1 MFKERIIAYNPWD
14 KLTDTEKFQ
23 IFTEV
28 ENVLAKRRNLWL
40 RYSRGIDFETISS
53 QYTNS
58 QISTEASVIDTEN
71 GIQTS
76 SSKHLQ
82 ILLEKFIVDIAS
94 GYLSGK
100 VEYDVDATDEIQAKV
115 RKKVFGQNAIT
126 AEEALELR
134 YIVDTITKNNM
145 DQTELTTLFR
155 DMLLYGSC
163 YERIIDTKDNGYQ
176 YYFLDG
182 INTVAV
188 WTDDVKPKLMAVI
201 QAFKQKI
208 NKGQRDRFLY
218 RVYLP
223 KKIEVYS
230 REDKMGEKDK
240 EVIKK
245 EEQRGTTHEWNEVP
259 VVVYESQFSILD
271 KCESIIQAYEIL
283 LNNVKDTYKYNAED
297 CKMKIA
303 GYRPQNPITIPNE
316 NFDDT
321 KPESASNPKMVLNP
335 ARVIEDNAVLA
346 GKTFYVQEGGDA
358 DWLIK
363 PVEANDVTTM
373 LKFYVDTIFQ
383 LAGIPNTTDLA
394 FNSADLNASAIDRKF
409 YIMNIVTSNLREGME
424 VLIRNR
430 FRMFLERINTK
441 TKSKY
446 DVNNIRITITTNLP
460 SMTDETID
468 QMLRLDGILSEET
481 ILEKLGYDFE
491 TESQR
496 KESEFNASMAKFGNV
511 NNQNGDNPPEGDE
524 TNIKRTGDTNTDVI
538 RANRK
543 LQSKNPQNIQTN
555 INREN
560 AKTVQSTKSISSPI
574 GHENSGK

>member
-1 MFKERIIAYNPWD
+1 MEIVASAIKDKE
-14 KLTDTEKFQ
+14 
-23 IFTEV
+23 
-28 ENVLAKRRNLWL
+28 
-40 RYSRGIDFETISS
+40 
-53 QYTNS
+53 
-58 QISTEASVIDTEN
+58 
-71 GIQTS
+71 
-76 SSKHLQ
+76 
-82 ILLEKFIVDIAS
+82 
-94 GYLSGK
+94 
-100 VEYDVDATDEIQAKV
+100 
-115 RKKVFGQNAIT
+115 
-126 AEEALELR
+126 
-134 YIVDTITKNNM
+134 
-145 DQTELTTLFR
+145 
-155 DMLLYGSC
+155 
-163 YERIIDTKDNGYQ
+163 GYQ
-176 YYFLDG
+176 YYFLDAL
-182 INTVAV
+182 NTVAV
-188 WTDDVKPKLMAVI
+188 WTDDVKPKLMAVV
-201 QAFKQKI
+201 QAFNKKI
-208 NKGQRDRFLY
+208 NNGQTTRFLY

-230 REDKMGEKDK
+230 RESKMGEQDK
-240 EVIKK
+240 EILKK
-245 EEQRGTTHEWNEVP
+245 EEDKSSKHEWNEVP

-316 NFDDT
+316 HFDDT
-321 KPESASNPKMVLNP
+321 KPESASNPKMILNP
-335 ARVIEDNAVLA
+335 ARTLEDNAVLA

-363 PVEANDVTTM
+363 PVQAQDVTTM

-409 YIMNIVTSNLREGME
+409 YIMNIVTSNLREGM
-424 VLIRNR
+424 VTLIRNR
-430 FRMFLERINTK
+430 FRMFLDRINTK
-441 TKSKY
+441 VNSKY
-446 DVNNIRITITTNLP
+446 DVNNIRITINTNLP

-496 KESEFNASMAKFGNV
+496 KESELNASMARFGNV
-511 NNQNGDNPPEGDE
+511 DNQDGDGNEEGDNTDIEGNGDTD
-524 TNIKRTGDTNTDVI
+524 TDVI

-543 LQSKNPQNIQTN
+543 LQSKNPKNIQTN

>member
-1 MFKERIIAYNPWD
+1 MVYIFENLQLCDLEWLA
-14 KLTDTEKFQ
+14 EK
-23 IFTEV
+23 TK
-28 ENVLAKRRNLWL
+28 NLPLWRR
-40 RYSRGIDFETISS
+40 
-53 QYTNS
+53 Q
-58 QISTEASVIDTEN
+58 
-71 GIQTS
+71 
-76 SSKHLQ
+76 
-82 ILLEKFIVDIAS
+82 
-94 GYLSGK
+94 K
-100 VEYDVDATDEIQAKV
+100 VES
-115 RKKVFGQNAIT
+115 
-126 AEEALELR
+126 L
-134 YIVDTITKNNM
+134 
-145 DQTELTTLFR
+145 
-155 DMLLYGSC
+155 
-163 YERIIDTKDNGYQ
+163 
-176 YYFLDG
+176 
-182 INTVAV
+182 
-188 WTDDVKPKLMAVI
+188 
-201 QAFKQKI
+201 
-208 NKGQRDRFLY
+208 
-218 RVYLP
+218 
-223 KKIEVYS
+223 
-230 REDKMGEKDK
+230 
-240 EVIKK
+240 KK
-245 EEQRGTTHEWNEVP
+245 EEDKGSTHEWNEVP

-321 KPESASNPKMVLNP
+321 KPESPSNPKMVLNP

-363 PVEANDVTTM
+363 PVQANDVTTM

-441 TKSKY
+441 AKTHY
-446 DVNNIRITITTNLP
+446 DVNNIRITISTNLP

-496 KESEFNASMAKFGNV
+496 KESELNASMARFGNV
-511 NNQNGDNPPEGDE
+511 DNQNGDNPTEGD
-524 TNIKRTGDTNTDVI
+524 NADIKGTGDTDTDVI

-543 LQSKNPQNIQTN
+543 LQSKNPKNIQTN

>member
-1 MFKERIIAYNPWD
+1 MEIVASAIKDKE
-14 KLTDTEKFQ
+14 
-23 IFTEV
+23 
-28 ENVLAKRRNLWL
+28 
-40 RYSRGIDFETISS
+40 
-53 QYTNS
+53 
-58 QISTEASVIDTEN
+58 
-71 GIQTS
+71 
-76 SSKHLQ
+76 
-82 ILLEKFIVDIAS
+82 
-94 GYLSGK
+94 
-100 VEYDVDATDEIQAKV
+100 
-115 RKKVFGQNAIT
+115 
-126 AEEALELR
+126 
-134 YIVDTITKNNM
+134 
-145 DQTELTTLFR
+145 
-155 DMLLYGSC
+155 
-163 YERIIDTKDNGYQ
+163 GYQ
-176 YYFLDG
+176 YYFLDAL
-182 INTVAV
+182 NTVAV
-188 WTDDVKPKLMAVI
+188 WTDDVKPKLMAVV
-201 QAFKQKI
+201 QAFNKKI
-208 NKGQRDRFLY
+208 NNGQTTRFLY

-230 REDKMGEKDK
+230 RESKMGEQDK
-240 EVIKK
+240 EILKK
-245 EEQRGTTHEWNEVP
+245 EEDKSSKHEWNEVP

-316 NFDDT
+316 HFDDT
-321 KPESASNPKMVLNP
+321 KPESASNPKMILNP
-335 ARVIEDNAVLA
+335 ARTLEDNAVLA

-363 PVEANDVTTM
+363 PVQAQDVTTM

-409 YIMNIVTSNLREGME
+409 YIMNIVTSNLREGM
-424 VLIRNR
+424 VTLIRNR
-430 FRMFLERINTK
+430 FRMFLDRINTK
-441 TKSKY
+441 VNSKY
-446 DVNNIRITITTNLP
+446 DVNNIRITINTNLP

-496 KESEFNASMAKFGNV
+496 KESELNASMARFGNV
-511 NNQNGDNPPEGDE
+511 DEQNGDGNEEGDNTDIE
-524 TNIKRTGDTNTDVI
+524 GTGDTDTDVI

-543 LQSKNPQNIQTN
+543 LQSKNPKNIQTN